1 MTKILLFIVIGFF
14 VTDNVKAQQK
24 DIIDGLCVNFKAA
37 NFKELGKAFAP
48 TLDLILMEE
57 EDVYSKAQSEQILKD
72 FFLKY
77 PPVKSSVIHKINNN
91 QNYRFGVLLLTT
103 SKGIF
108 RVSITLKKIDK
119 EFLITELRVESSK
132 EE

>member
-1 MTKILLFIVIGFF
+1 MTKILLFIFIGFF
-14 VTDNVKAQQK
+14 AIGNVKAQQK
-24 DIIDGLCVNFKAA
+24 DIIDGLSVNFKAA